1 MEPTFFETPA
11 KFREWLAKNH
21 AKAAF
26 LLVGFYKKGT
36 GRKSI
41 T

>member
-1 MEPTFFETPA
+1 MGPTFFETPA
-11 KFREWLAKNH
+11 KFRAWLAKNH

-26 LLVGFYKKGT
+26 LLVGFSKKGT